1 MCFGV
6 DHTSRAN
13 FQVNA
18 TTKYTNS
25 KKRIKIMV
33 ANSEM
38 KYKFKVILGVI
49 RGIVFDFLLYF
60 VIV

>member
-1 MCFGV
+1 
-6 DHTSRAN
+6 
-13 FQVNA
+13 
-18 TTKYTNS
+18 
-25 KKRIKIMV
+25 MV

-38 KYKFKVILGVI
+38 KYKFKVILGGI